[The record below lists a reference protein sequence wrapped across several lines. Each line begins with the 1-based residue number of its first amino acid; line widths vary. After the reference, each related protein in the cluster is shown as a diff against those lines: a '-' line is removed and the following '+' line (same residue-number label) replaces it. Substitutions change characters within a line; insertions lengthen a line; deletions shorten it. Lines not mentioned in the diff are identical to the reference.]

1 MKNIGSTLLILG
13 VGSIVLNFFNYE
25 FRLLMWVDMWGE
37 TVGWAIRG
45 AVIVAGAG
53 MFFIGGRSDQDT
65 PSVAAQA
72 PRQEPTMQAPAPAA
86 PPAAPP
92 AAEPA
97 AGSGAGTAEVD
108 SGADAMGSLRNP

>member
-13 VGSIVLNFFNYE
+13 VGSIALNFFDYE
-25 FRLLMWVDMWGE
+25 FRPLMWVDMWGE
-37 TVGWAIRG
+37 TIGWAIRG

-53 MFFIGGRSDQDT
+53 MFFIGGRADQAT

-86 PPAAPP
+86 PPVAGS
-92 AAEPA
+92 A
-97 AGSGAGTAEVD
+97 AGSDAGTAEVD
-108 SGADAMGSLRNP
+108 SGADPMGSMRNP